1 MKQLFF
7 TFNGSIANKL
17 AKARKTR
24 KSPGT
29 LGFKKFGPGK
39 LRVQQVWGQNIFIN
53 FLAELDNSK
62 NFFLFFFQICFFKQ
76 PANQLTGLGAGD
88 AIPSKNTLLQIHPPN
103 IFLYILFKRQRDFPL
118 AIPMTPFLMLVQ
130 VTTVV

>member
-1 MKQLFF
+1 MGEGGQKEITGEALEVLFDK
-7 TFNGSIANKL
+7 NKL

-39 LRVQQVWGQNIFIN
+39 LWVQQVWGQNIFIN

-62 NFFLFFFQICFFKQ
+62 NFFFVFFSNLFF
-76 PANQLTGLGAGD
+76 
-88 AIPSKNTLLQIHPPN
+88 
-103 IFLYILFKRQRDFPL
+103 
-118 AIPMTPFLMLVQ
+118 
-130 VTTVV
+130 

>member
-1 MKQLFF
+1 M
-7 TFNGSIANKL
+7 NKL

-39 LRVQQVWGQNIFIN
+39 LRVQQVWGQNISIN

-62 NFFLFFFQICFFKQ
+62 KIICFLNFFFGCPFKNGTKSFQILS
-76 PANQLTGLGAGD
+76 PNLPYAARLG
-88 AIPSKNTLLQIHPPN
+88 IK
-103 IFLYILFKRQRDFPL
+103 KRTQDKKLRIRDSG
-118 AIPMTPFLMLVQ
+118 
-130 VTTVV
+130 